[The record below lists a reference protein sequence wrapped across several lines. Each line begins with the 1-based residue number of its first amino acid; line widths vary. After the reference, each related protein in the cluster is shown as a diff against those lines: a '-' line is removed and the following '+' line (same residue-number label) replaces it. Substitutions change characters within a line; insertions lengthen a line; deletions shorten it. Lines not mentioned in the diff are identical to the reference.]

1 MSRFDLE
8 VGLFL
13 VLNEPARPSFGPSRA
28 PLNPW
33 HPPLFPSTVI
43 LPSTTITMASLPK
56 QRDRTKE
63 NFDKSC
69 KRGAAQ
75 FHKISKKYGAR
86 VYVQV
91 CWRGR
96 HYDILR
102 TWGCL
107 VRVL

>member
-75 FHKISKKYGAR
+75 FHKISKNGTLVAASVR
-86 VYVQV
+86 MVGLTAFP
-91 CWRGR
+91 RF
-96 HYDILR
+96 LR
-102 TWGCL
+102 A
-107 VRVL
+107 V